1 MSKAVLVQYGRS
13 GRKKIIIPHS
23 ITESEV
29 CYVKN
34 EFLKMA
40 LLDSQV
46 DFAVNNSTKP
56 ANLVLKQY
64 DVDFEEE
71 VDIPPDHDC

>member
-1 MSKAVLVQYGRS
+1 
-13 GRKKIIIPHS
+13 
-23 ITESEV
+23 
-29 CYVKN
+29 
-34 EFLKMA
+34 MA
-40 LLDSQV
+40 LLDPQV
-46 DFAVNNSTKP
+46 DFAVNKSTKP